1 MADAKIT
8 ALVELATTPDNADI
22 LAIVDDVAGSPI
34 TKKITIAN
42 LLGSVKEVSEEGLV
56 LGMNFNSENITGSAG
71 SETVLDSSTY
81 NNHGTNN
88 GATHDPDGGFNGGG
102 AFSFDG
108 VDDTIPTSLTDNSV
122 FTDSNGFTLS
132 AWIKTVSRGEGSSN
146 NYGRIFDKSDGSI
159 NQNGFSLYMGDDGV
173 SVRFRINEG
182 ATTGSG
188 SNDFSVGNW
197 ANVLVVINSSSQIT
211 YYINGE
217 ISGTANQQLDDISNI
232 TSSAGVAIGNR
243 SGATDRTFDG
253 LIDSPKIYNRAL
265 SADEIKAQYL
275 QRAEVGDS
283 FVSQSDVFVD
293 SSGNIGIGEVSPGA
307 RLDIKGSTNDGT
319 TNVLQWKDSDS
330 AVLGVITTNGN
341 VGIGTTNPSEKL
353 EVAGAITQ
361 SELSLDP
368 ADPEEGSN
376 VKWQSDGTGSGD
388 DGDIMMKITAGGVTK
403 VTTLVDFSAL

>member
-56 LGMNFNSENITGSAG
+56 LGMNFNSENNVGTAG

-81 NNHGTNN
+81 NNHGTNS
-88 GATHDPDGGFNGGG
+88 GATATTTGFNDGG

-108 VDDTIPTSLTDNSV
+108 VDDKITTALTSNTELTG
-122 FTDSNGFTLS
+122 GFTISTWIYPESLGENNAGYIMDKS
-132 AWIKTVSRGEGSSN
+132 ADANGSAGFLYGLDSSNRIRLRVNSGTGVYTANNAFEFDEWTNVVTTVEADATVSH
-146 NYGRIFDKSDGSI
+146 
-159 NQNGFSLYMGDDGV
+159 
-173 SVRFRINEG
+173 
-182 ATTGSG
+182 
-188 SNDFSVGNW
+188 
-197 ANVLVVINSSSQIT
+197 
-211 YYINGE
+211 YINGE
-217 ISGTANQQLDDISNI
+217 LSGTPATTGALASITTSNPLI
-232 TSSAGVAIGNR
+232 VGNR
-243 SGATDRTFDG
+243 FVATDRTFDG
-253 LIDSPKIYNRAL
+253 SIDSPKIYNRAL

-293 SSGNIGIGEVSPGA
+293 SSGNVGIGEVSPGA
-307 RLDIKGSTNDGT
+307 RLDIKGSTNDGS

-330 AVLGVITTNGN
+330 AVLGVITTDGN

-353 EVAGAITQ
+353 EVIGAITQ
-361 SELSLDP
+361 RELSLDP
-368 ADPEEGSN
+368 ADPEEGNN

>member
-353 EVAGAITQ
+353 EVIGAITQ
-361 SELSLDP
+361 RELSLDP